1 MYNNRN
7 YLETANAILELSQG
21 KRHKAENTQ
30 WCFFILIKLPYFFFF
45 EDETAMNIMIN
56 TTTTPPTAAQ
66 VITIPFNL
74 KIRLIKT

>member
-1 MYNNRN
+1 MFS
-7 YLETANAILELSQG
+7 YLTPQAGDFISVFQRVKFPLTWLV
-21 KRHKAENTQ
+21 K
-30 WCFFILIKLPYFFFF
+30 CFFILLKLPYFFFF

-74 KIRLIKT
+74 KIRFIKT